1 MSLAGKGLT
10 EGSGSEFLSSGKK
23 NYAAVDSVEGIKI
36 SPSDLHFFIKE
47 GLLEDGE

>member
-10 EGSGSEFLSSGKK
+10 EGSGSEFSSSGKK

-36 SPSDLHFFIKE
+36 NPSDLHFFIKE